1 MQCFVATELL
11 ENTTA
16 AIPQNPQNRRCFLP
30 PKKTRIAGHCDRT
43 AGVYHGG
50 SLSRSFFER
59 PNLPQKGC
67 GSPAAEVGGTG
78 HGPAPVPQRRNLS
91 SSKPRILPAFAV
103 ANLFAATI
111 LRFGNKTLKLRCQFV
126 IFIISNKCTGV
137 KFYLWD
143 AFIYIH
149 FPVLCGPP
157 VSAEKKNAVCQLRP

>member
-1 MQCFVATELL
+1 MRVSRCRSGREGEL
-11 ENTTA
+11 
-16 AIPQNPQNRRCFLP
+16 P
-30 PKKTRIAGHCDRT
+30 RT
-43 AGVYHGG
+43 
-50 SLSRSFFER
+50 
-59 PNLPQKGC
+59 
-67 GSPAAEVGGTG
+67 
-78 HGPAPVPQRRNLS
+78 VPQRRNLS

-149 FPVLCGPP
+149 FPVLCGLP
-157 VSAEKKNAVCQLRP
+157 VSAEKKNAVCQLRPQRPHAAFQGAGWERMPPLLEKSHTAAHRGRGFSGEQRFHY